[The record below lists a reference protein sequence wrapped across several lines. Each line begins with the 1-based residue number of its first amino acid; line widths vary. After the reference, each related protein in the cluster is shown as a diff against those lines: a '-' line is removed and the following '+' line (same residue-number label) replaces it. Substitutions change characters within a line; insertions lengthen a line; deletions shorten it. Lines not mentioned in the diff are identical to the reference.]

1 MGWFRCA
8 PDSRA
13 AAALGDAIRAAFGV
27 EPARQPTY
35 PGSGPEPLFA
45 EILGIEE
52 QAYSG
57 FGPTEDRLHAP
68 NEYILV
74 DSYLRG
80 AECVT
85 RLLET
90 YAAQINQQVNQ

>member
-1 MGWFRCA
+1 M
-8 PDSRA
+8 
-13 AAALGDAIRAAFGV
+13 ALGQAIRTAFGV

-45 EILGIEE
+45 ELLDIEE

-68 NEYILV
+68 DEYIRV
-74 DSYLRG
+74 DDYLRG
-80 AECVT
+80 AECVAA
-85 RLLET
+85 LLEEYPKAVT
-90 YAAQINQQVNQ
+90 DQNT